1 MIRESQIDALAAFLV
16 HSLIA
21 RGAIKPSKDEKDL
34 VACVVELMS
43 ANFETEAAI
52 DAEADKMADELARKD
67 SRADPTRLRAM
78 IRQRLAEK
86 KGFTL

>member
-1 MIRESQIDALAAFLV
+1 MIRESQIDSLAAFLV
-16 HSLIA
+16 HGLIA
-21 RGAIKPSKDEKDL
+21 RGIIKPKAEEKDI

-43 ANFETEAAI
+43 ANFETEAEI
-52 DAEADKMADELARKD
+52 DKEADRMTDELVRKD
-67 SRADPTRLRAM
+67 PRADPARLRSM

>member
-1 MIRESQIDALAAFLV
+1 MMRESQIDSLAGFLV

-21 RGAIKPSKDEKDL
+21 RGVIKAKADEKDL

-43 ANFETEAAI
+43 ANFETEAQI
-52 DAEADKMADELARKD
+52 DAEADRMTDELARKD
-67 SRADPTRLRAM
+67 PRADPARLRSM

>member
-1 MIRESQIDALAAFLV
+1 MMRESQIDALAGFLV

-21 RGAIKPSKDEKDL
+21 RGVIKPKADEKDL

-43 ANFETEAAI
+43 ENFEIEAGI
-52 DAEADKMADELARKD
+52 DAEADKMTEELARKD
-67 SRADPTRLRAM
+67 RSADPTRLRNM

>member
-21 RGAIKPSKDEKDL
+21 RGVIKPARDEKDL

-67 SRADPTRLRAM
+67 SRADPDRLRAM

>member
-1 MIRESQIDALAAFLV
+1 MIRESQIDSLASFMV

-21 RGAIKPSKDEKDL
+21 KGIIKPKADEKDL
-34 VACVVELMS
+34 IACVVELMS
-43 ANFETEAAI
+43 ANFETEAEI
-52 DAEADKMADELARKD
+52 DKEADRMTDELARKD
-67 SRADPTRLRAM
+67 PRADPQRLRSM